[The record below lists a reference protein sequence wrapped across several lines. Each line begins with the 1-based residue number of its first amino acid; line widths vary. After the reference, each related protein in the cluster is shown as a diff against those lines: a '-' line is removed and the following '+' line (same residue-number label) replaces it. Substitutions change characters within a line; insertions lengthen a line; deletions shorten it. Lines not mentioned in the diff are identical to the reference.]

1 MECREGYRASGDLCY
16 RLVDD
21 PQDWHTAAITCGM
34 EGAVLARYDDSSTAE
49 FLQGF
54 LDTLGV
60 DSTGSSECVVI
71 FTMLGFVCVW

>member
-16 RLVDD
+16 RLVDA

-34 EGAVLARYDDSSTAE
+34 EGAVLARYDDSSAAE

-60 DSTGSSECVVI
+60 DSTGCLLYTSDAADER
-71 FTMLGFVCVW
+71 